1 MIEIFTSMLPVIT
14 GFIARLVADGVKQKS
29 ENQKLM
35 IQAMN
40 ANNKAIDSARE
51 FAQKESPYSAFT
63 RRVIF
68 FVILSLVVVY
78 VLAPVLFDTQTVIP
92 VIDKGISVLG
102 LHITE
107 DSTSYITV
115 DGMVKYDEIFTW
127 TSNIVSFYVGSQI
140 KGR

>member
-1 MIEIFTSMLPVIT
+1 MIEILTSMLPVIT
-14 GFIARLVADGVKQKS
+14 GFVARLIADGMKQKA

-35 IQAMN
+35 IQAMS
-40 ANNKAIDSARE
+40 ANNDAINSARE
-51 FAQKESPYSAFT
+51 YALKESPYSAFT

-68 FVILSLVVVY
+68 FIILGLVCVY
-78 VLAPVLFDTQTVIP
+78 VLAPVIFDTPTVIP

-102 LHITE
+102 LEITPDQTE
-107 DSTSYITV
+107 YITV
-115 DGMVKYDEIFTW
+115 NGLPRYEEIFTW